1 MRRFGFNSNQE
12 TFDPFTDLL
21 FNALLGFAFMFS
33 IAFMLIK
40 PTPEEAKIDPN
51 AEYIITVS
59 WPDEHPDDI
68 DTYVEDPEGNIVWY
82 HIRESGLMHLDRDD
96 LGKRNDEVTTAAG
109 TILFPENREIV
120 TLRGIVP
127 GEYVVNVHC
136 YFKVGSEPVPVT
148 IQIDKI
154 NPYSVV
160 IRETVNLVNKGEE
173 VTVTRFSVNGKGE
186 VTNVNKLPKK
196 LVQEWQKG

>member
-1 MRRFGFNSNQE
+1 MQRRYHTNL
-12 TFDPFTDLL
+12 PFLDLL
-21 FNALLGFAFMFS
+21 FNVLIGFVFLFIVSFLLINP
-33 IAFMLIK
+33 IAKRADIEVK
-40 PTPEEAKIDPN
+40 
-51 AEYIITVS
+51 AEFLITVF
-59 WPDEHPDDI
+59 WPDNLEDDVDI
-68 DTYVEDPEGNIVWY
+68 YVEDPAGNLVWFKS
-82 HIRESGLMHLDRDD
+82 REPGLMHLDRDD
-96 LGKRNDEVTTAAG
+96 LGKRNDEVVTAAG

-136 YFKVGSEPVPVT
+136 YFKVVSDPVPVT

-160 IRETVNLVNKGEE
+160 LRETVDLIKKGDEI
-173 VTVTRFSVNGKGE
+173 TVTRFSVNSKGD

>member
-1 MRRFGFNSNQE
+1 MQRKYHTNL
-12 TFDPFTDLL
+12 PFLDLL
-21 FNALLGFAFMFS
+21 FNILIGFVFLFIVSFLLINP
-33 IAFMLIK
+33 IAKRADIEVK
-40 PTPEEAKIDPN
+40 
-51 AEYIITVS
+51 AEFLITVF
-59 WPDEHPDDI
+59 WPDNLEDDVDI
-68 DTYVEDPEGNIVWY
+68 YVEDPLGNLVWFKS
-82 HIRESGLMHLDRDD
+82 REPGLMHLDRDD

-120 TLRGIVP
+120 TLRGIIP

-136 YFKVGSEPVPVT
+136 YFKAGAEPVPVT

-160 IRETVNLVNKGEE
+160 LRETVDLTNKGEE
-173 VTVTRFSVNGKGE
+173 ITVTRFSVNSNGK
-186 VTNVNKLPKK
+186 VTNVNKLPKR

>member
-1 MRRFGFNSNQE
+1 MQRRYHTNL
-12 TFDPFTDLL
+12 PFLDLL
-21 FNALLGFAFMFS
+21 FNILIGFVFLFIVSFLLINP
-33 IAFMLIK
+33 IAKRADIEVK
-40 PTPEEAKIDPN
+40 
-51 AEYIITVS
+51 AEFLITVF
-59 WPDEHPDDI
+59 WPDNLEDDVDI
-68 DTYVEDPEGNIVWY
+68 YVEDPIGNLVWFKS
-82 HIRESGLMHLDRDD
+82 REPGLMHLDRDD
-96 LGKRNDEVTTAAG
+96 LGKRNDEVVTAAG

-136 YFKVGSEPVPVT
+136 YFKVGPKPIPVT

-160 IRETVNLVNKGEE
+160 LRETVDLTNKGEE
-173 VTVTRFSVNGKGE
+173 ITVTRFSVNSNGK

-196 LVQEWQKG
+196 LVEEWQKG

>member
-1 MRRFGFNSNQE
+1 
-12 TFDPFTDLL
+12 
-21 FNALLGFAFMFS
+21 
-33 IAFMLIK
+33 
-40 PTPEEAKIDPN
+40 
-51 AEYIITVS
+51 
-59 WPDEHPDDI
+59 
-68 DTYVEDPEGNIVWY
+68 
-82 HIRESGLMHLDRDD
+82 MHLDRDD
-96 LGKRNDEVTTAAG
+96 LGKRNDEVITAAG

-136 YFKVGSEPVPVT
+136 YFKVGSDPVPVT

-160 IRETVNLVNKGEE
+160 LRETVDLSNKGEE
-173 VTVTRFSVNGKGE
+173 ITVTRFSVNSKGE

>member
-1 MRRFGFNSNQE
+1 MQRRYHTNL
-12 TFDPFTDLL
+12 PFLDLL
-21 FNALLGFAFMFS
+21 FNVLIGFVFLFIVSFLLINP
-33 IAFMLIK
+33 IAKRADIEVK
-40 PTPEEAKIDPN
+40 
-51 AEYIITVS
+51 AEFLITVF
-59 WPDEHPDDI
+59 WPDNLEDDVDI
-68 DTYVEDPEGNIVWY
+68 YVEDPAGNLVWFKS
-82 HIRESGLMHLDRDD
+82 REPGLMHLDRDD

-136 YFKVGSEPVPVT
+136 YFKVAVDPVPVT
-148 IQIDKI
+148 VQIDKI

-160 IRETVNLVNKGEE
+160 LRETVDLANKGEE
-173 VTVTRFSVNGKGE
+173 ITVTRFSVNSKGE
-186 VTNVNKLPKK
+186 VTNINKLPKK

>member
-1 MRRFGFNSNQE
+1 MQRRYHTNL
-12 TFDPFTDLL
+12 PFLDLL
-21 FNALLGFAFMFS
+21 FNVLIGFVFLFIVSFLLINP
-33 IAFMLIK
+33 IAKRADIEVK
-40 PTPEEAKIDPN
+40 
-51 AEYIITVS
+51 AEFLITVF
-59 WPDEHPDDI
+59 WPDNLEDDVDI
-68 DTYVEDPEGNIVWY
+68 YVEDPAGNLVWFKS
-82 HIRESGLMHLDRDD
+82 REPGLMHLDRDD

-136 YFKVGSEPVPVT
+136 YFKVGADSVPVT

-154 NPYSVV
+154 NPYSIVL
-160 IRETVNLVNKGEE
+160 RETVDLTNKGEE
-173 VTVTRFSVNGKGE
+173 ITVTRFSVNSKGE

>member
-1 MRRFGFNSNQE
+1 MQRKYHTNL
-12 TFDPFTDLL
+12 PFLDLL
-21 FNALLGFAFMFS
+21 FNVLIGFVFLFIVSFLLINP
-33 IAFMLIK
+33 IAKRADIEVK
-40 PTPEEAKIDPN
+40 
-51 AEYIITVS
+51 AEFLITVF
-59 WPDEHPDDI
+59 WPDNLEDDVDI
-68 DTYVEDPEGNIVWY
+68 YVEDPAGNLVWFKS
-82 HIRESGLMHLDRDD
+82 REPGLMHLDRDD
-96 LGKRNDEVTTAAG
+96 LGKRNDEVVTAAG

-136 YFKVGSEPVPVT
+136 YFKVAADPVPVT

-160 IRETVNLVNKGEE
+160 LRETVDLANKGEE
-173 VTVTRFSVNGKGE
+173 ITVTRFSVNSKGE
-186 VTNVNKLPKK
+186 VTNINKLPKK

>member
-1 MRRFGFNSNQE
+1 M
-12 TFDPFTDLL
+12 
-21 FNALLGFAFMFS
+21 
-33 IAFMLIK
+33 
-40 PTPEEAKIDPN
+40 
-51 AEYIITVS
+51 
-59 WPDEHPDDI
+59 
-68 DTYVEDPEGNIVWY
+68 Y
-82 HIRESGLMHLDRDD
+82 HSR
-96 LGKRNDEVTTAAG
+96 KRNDEVTTAAG

-120 TLRGIVP
+120 TLRGIIP

-136 YFKVGSEPVPVT
+136 YFKVGTEPVPVT

-160 IRETVNLVNKGEE
+160 LRETVELANKGEE
-173 VTVTRFSVNGKGE
+173 ITVTRFSVKGNGE